1 MKLTVQLILKIS
13 LMVLN
18 YIWVLFFLVSFVIA
32 IFKMLAGDTQVITQ
46 MVNSTFEMSKTAF
59 EISLGLTGVMT
70 LWLGLMKVGEA
81 GGAIKIISKLV
92 GPFFSRLF
100 PEIPK
105 DHPAMGSILMNFSAN
120 MLGLD
125 NAATPLGLKAMKEIQ
140 SLNPQPERA
149 SNAMIMFLTINTA
162 GLTIIPVSILA
173 FRTQAGAANPTDIFL
188 PLLIATYGSLLIS
201 VFILALIQK
210 INVLDKVLIGYFL
223 VLIAFIAGLV
233 FMIRTLPLE
242 KMNKIIDVSGNLIIM
257 SIIVIFIALAFFKKI
272 NVYETFIDG
281 AKEGFQV
288 SITIIPYLVAML
300 VGIGLLRSSG
310 TMNIVTQGISSLVAW
325 LGMDTS
331 FTDALPI
338 AFMKPFSGSGAR
350 GLMVDAMN
358 QYGADSFTGR
368 LSCIMNGATDTTFY
382 ILALYF
388 GSVGVKNT
396 RYAAGIGLL
405 ADFIG
410 ITLAILLAYLFFM

>member
-1 MKLTVQLILKIS
+1 
-13 LMVLN
+13 MVLN
-18 YIWVLFFLVSFVIA
+18 YLWVLFFLVSFVIA
-32 IFKMLAGDTQVITQ
+32 IIKMVAGDTQVITQ
-46 MVNSTFEMSKTAF
+46 MVNSTFDMSKTAF

-81 GGAIKIISKLV
+81 GGAIKLISKVV

-188 PLLIATYGSLLIS
+188 PLLIATYSSLVIS

-210 INVLDKVLIGYFL
+210 INLFDKVLLAYF
-223 VLIAFIAGLV
+223 VGIISMIAGLV
-233 FMIRTLPLE
+233 YIIRSFPLE
-242 KMNKIIDVSGNLIIM
+242 KMNQIIDVSGNLIIM
-257 SIIVIFIALAFFKKI
+257 TIIVLFIALAFFKKV

-310 TMNIVTQGISSLVAW
+310 TMDIITQGISNLVAW
-325 LGMDTS
+325 IGMDTS
-331 FTDALPI
+331 FTDALPV

-358 QYGADSFTGR
+358 EYGADSFAGR

-396 RYAAGIGLL
+396 RYAAGIGLI

-410 ITLAILLAYLFFM
+410 ITLAIVLAYLFFM

>member
-1 MKLTVQLILKIS
+1 
-13 LMVLN
+13 MVLN
-18 YIWVLFFLVSFVIA
+18 YLWVLFFLVSFLIA
-32 IFKMLAGDTQVITQ
+32 IIKLIAGDTQVITQ
-46 MVNSTFEMSKTAF
+46 MVNSTFDMSKTAF

-81 GGAIKIISKLV
+81 GGAIKVISKIV

-140 SLNPQPERA
+140 SLNPTPERA

-173 FRTQAGAANPTDIFL
+173 FRTQAGAVNPTDIFL
-188 PLLIATYGSLLIS
+188 PLLIATYGSLIIS

-210 INVLDKVLIGYFL
+210 INLLDKVLIAYF
-223 VLIAFIAGLV
+223 VGISGFIGGLV
-233 FMIRTLPLE
+233 YMIRSFPLE
-242 KMNKIIDVSGNLIIM
+242 KMSKVIDVSGNLIIM
-257 SIIVIFIALAFFKKI
+257 TIIVIFIALAFFKKI

-310 TMNIVTQGISSLVAW
+310 TMDIVTQGISSLVAW

-331 FTDALPI
+331 FTDALPV

-358 QYGADSFTGR
+358 EYGADSFTGR

-410 ITLAILLAYLFFM
+410 VTFAITLAYIFFM

>member
-1 MKLTVQLILKIS
+1 LKLTVQLILKIS

-140 SLNPQPERA
+140 SLNPQPDRA

-173 FRTQAGAANPTDIFL
+173 FRTQAGAVNPTDIFL

-201 VFILALIQK
+201 VFVLALIQK
-210 INVLDKVLIGYFL
+210 INLLDKVLIGYFIGIL
-223 VLIAFIAGLV
+223 SMITGLV
-233 FMIRTLPLE
+233 YMIRSLPVE
-242 KMNKIIDVSGNLIIM
+242 KMNQIIDISGNLIIM
-257 SIIVIFIALAFFKKI
+257 TIIVIFIAMAFFKKI

-288 SITIIPYLVAML
+288 SIKIIPYLVAML

-310 TMNIVTQGISSLVAW
+310 TMDILTQGISNLVAW

-331 FTDALPI
+331 FTDALPV

-358 QYGADSFTGR
+358 VHGADSFVGR

-396 RYAAGIGLL
+396 RYAAGIGLM

-410 ITLAILLAYLFFM
+410 VTLAIILAYLFFM

>member
-223 VLIAFIAGLV
+223 GLIAFIAGLV

>member
-1 MKLTVQLILKIS
+1 
-13 LMVLN
+13 MVLN
-18 YIWVLFFLVSFVIA
+18 YLWVLFFLVSFLIA
-32 IFKMLAGDTQVITQ
+32 IIKLIAGDTQVITQ
-46 MVNSTFEMSKTAF
+46 MVNSTFDMSKTAF

-81 GGAIKIISKLV
+81 GGAIKVISKVV

-140 SLNPQPERA
+140 SLNPTPERA

-173 FRTQAGAANPTDIFL
+173 FRTQAGAVNPTDIFL
-188 PLLIATYGSLLIS
+188 PLLIATYGSLIIS

-210 INVLDKVLIGYFL
+210 INLLDKVLIAYF
-223 VLIAFIAGLV
+223 IGISGIIGGLV
-233 FMIRTLPLE
+233 YMIRSFPIE
-242 KMNKIIDVSGNLIIM
+242 KMSKVIDVSGNLIIM
-257 SIIVIFIALAFFKKI
+257 TIIVIFIALAFFKKI

-310 TMNIVTQGISSLVAW
+310 TMDIVTQGISSLVAW

-331 FTDALPI
+331 FTDALPV

-358 QYGADSFTGR
+358 EYGADSFTGR

-410 ITLAILLAYLFFM
+410 VTFAIILAYIFFM

>member
-1 MKLTVQLILKIS
+1 MITFI

-18 YIWVLFFLVSFVIA
+18 YLWVLFFLVSFIVAIAQLFLGNTVVIP
-32 IFKMLAGDTQVITQ
+32 D
-46 MVNSTFEMSKTAF
+46 MVNSTFDMSKTAF

-81 GGAIKIISKLV
+81 GGAIRLMSKIV

-105 DHPAMGSILMNFSAN
+105 EHPAMGSILMNFSAN

-125 NAATPLGLKAMKEIQ
+125 NAATPLGLKAMKELQ
-140 SLNPQPERA
+140 ELNPHKEKA
-149 SNAMIMFLTINTA
+149 SNAMLMFLTINTA
-162 GLTIIPVSILA
+162 GLTIIPVSIMA

-188 PLLIATYGSLLIS
+188 PLIIATYGSLVIA
-201 VFILALIQK
+201 ILTLAIIQK
-210 INVLDKVLIGYFL
+210 INLFDKVLIAYFVAIIGGISGLAWL
-223 VLIAFIAGLV
+223 VHS
-233 FMIRTLPLE
+233 LPE
-242 KMNKIIDVSGNLIIM
+242 NEISKVIDLFGNLIIL
-257 SIIVIFIALAFFKKI
+257 SIVVSFIALAFFRKV
-272 NVYETFIDG
+272 NVYETFIEG

-310 TMNIVTQGISSLVAW
+310 TMDLLTLGISKTIAW
-325 LGMDTS
+325 LGMDTT
-331 FTDALPI
+331 FTDALPV
-338 AFMKPFSGSGAR
+338 ALMKPFSGSGAR
-350 GLMVDAMN
+350 GLMVDVMN
-358 QYGADSFTGR
+358 EFGADSFAGR
-368 LSCIMNGATDTTFY
+368 LACIMNGATDTTFY

-388 GSVGVKNT
+388 GSVSIKNT
-396 RYAAGIGLL
+396 RYAAGIGLF

-410 ITLAILLAYLFFM
+410 MLMAIMVAYLFFSIT

>member
-1 MKLTVQLILKIS
+1 M
-13 LMVLN
+13 
-18 YIWVLFFLVSFVIA
+18 F
-32 IFKMLAGDTQVITQ
+32 AGDTHVITD
-46 MVNSTFEMSKTAF
+46 MVNSTFDMSKTAF

-81 GGAIKIISKLV
+81 GGAIKILSKIV

-105 DHPAMGSILMNFSAN
+105 NHPAMGSILMNFSAN

-140 SLNPQPERA
+140 SLNPQPDRA

-173 FRTQAGAANPTDIFL
+173 FRTQAGAVNPTDIFL

-201 VFILALIQK
+201 VFVLALIQK
-210 INVLDKVLIGYFL
+210 INLLDKVLIGYFIGIL
-223 VLIAFIAGLV
+223 SMITGLV
-233 FMIRTLPLE
+233 YMIRSLPVE
-242 KMNKIIDVSGNLIIM
+242 KMNQIIDISGNLIIM
-257 SIIVIFIALAFFKKI
+257 TIIVIFIAMAFFKKI

-288 SITIIPYLVAML
+288 SIKIIPYLVAML

-310 TMNIVTQGISSLVAW
+310 TMDIVTQGISNLVAW

-331 FTDALPI
+331 FTDALPV

-358 QYGADSFTGR
+358 EYGADSFTGR

-410 ITLAILLAYLFFM
+410 ITLAIVLAYLFFM

>member
-1 MKLTVQLILKIS
+1 
-13 LMVLN
+13 MVLN
-18 YIWVLFFLVSFVIA
+18 YLWVLFFLVSFFIA
-32 IFKMLAGDTQVITQ
+32 IIKLILGDTQVITQ
-46 MVNSTFEMSKTAF
+46 MVNSTFDMSKTAF

-81 GGAIKIISKLV
+81 GGAIKVISKIV

-173 FRTQAGAANPTDIFL
+173 FRTQAGATNPTDIFL
-188 PLLIATYGSLLIS
+188 PLLIATYGSLIIS

-210 INVLDKVLIGYFL
+210 INLLDKVLIAYFL
-223 VLIAFIAGLV
+223 GISGIIGGLV
-233 FMIRTLPLE
+233 YMIRSFPIE
-242 KMNKIIDVSGNLIIM
+242 KMSKVIDVSGNLIIM
-257 SIIVIFIALAFFKKI
+257 TIIVIFIALAFIKKI

-310 TMNIVTQGISSLVAW
+310 TMDIVTQGISNLVAW

-331 FTDALPI
+331 FTDALPV

-358 QYGADSFTGR
+358 EYGADSFTGR

-396 RYAAGIGLL
+396 RYAAGIGLI

-410 ITLAILLAYLFFM
+410 ITLAIVLAYLFFM

>member
-1 MKLTVQLILKIS
+1 M
-13 LMVLN
+13 
-18 YIWVLFFLVSFVIA
+18 VSFVIA
-32 IFKMLAGDTQVITQ
+32 IFKMLTGDTLVITQ
-46 MVNSTFEMSKTAF
+46 MVNSTFDMSKTAF

-81 GGAIKIISKLV
+81 GGAIKVISKIV

-140 SLNPQPERA
+140 SLNPKPERA

-210 INVLDKVLIGYFL
+210 INLLDKVLIAYFIGISL
-223 VLIAFIAGLV
+223 LIGGLV
-233 FMIRTLPLE
+233 YIVRSFPAD
-242 KMNKIIDVSGNLIIM
+242 KMSQIIDVSGNLIIM
-257 SIIVIFIALAFFKKI
+257 TIIVIFIALAFFKKI

-310 TMNIVTQGISSLVAW
+310 TMDIVTQGISSLVAW

-410 ITLAILLAYLFFM
+410 ITLAIILAYLFFM

>member
-1 MKLTVQLILKIS
+1 
-13 LMVLN
+13 
-18 YIWVLFFLVSFVIA
+18 
-32 IFKMLAGDTQVITQ
+32 
-46 MVNSTFEMSKTAF
+46 MSKTAF

>member
-1 MKLTVQLILKIS
+1 LKLTVQLILKIS

>member
-1 MKLTVQLILKIS
+1 
-13 LMVLN
+13 MVLN

>member
-1 MKLTVQLILKIS
+1 LKLTVQLILKIS

-223 VLIAFIAGLV
+223 GLIAFIAGLV

>member
-223 VLIAFIAGLV
+223 GLIAFIAGLV

-388 GSVGVKNT
+388 GAVGVKNT
-396 RYAAGIGLL
+396 RYAAGIGLV